1 MDRHILTALG
11 FVLLLASCDELKEAD
26 LQPGNPISFSASVGE
41 YSTKATDTAFEK
53 GDMVGLFATS
63 PLNLDNVPLT
73 AGEGASL
80 SPKTALYW
88 DYGQTQATS
97 FRAYYPYDEN
107 LKQSGGELFF
117 SVKADQST
125 KEGYG
130 ASDFMFASTSA
141 SPADGSVGLVFGH
154 KLSRLCISIDN
165 QSGSVIEDVSIEGV
179 MTEVVIDAES
189 GRPLNSDYADQIV
202 PVKPFVVRDGSDV
215 TLTCVLPPQRSELLL
230 VVTTKDG
237 SIRCFLT
244 SADLSS
250 GMQHRGEITLDSNQG
265 PEMEFS
271 LSVKDW
277 EYGETLNF
285 YDGQQAPRTG
295 WTINYYKWYAD
306 EGQFKEESIPMAQ
319 KSRGVYSACIKD
331 YRREDEFFL
340 LSDYD
345 LYIYG
350 CRLVYPQAIGVN
362 NDEWPVVNGGRFRLG
377 DYDGDLYVTYMPDE
391 GILRY
396 EYPQWEHIGR
406 GEYVTGISSAL
417 QELKN
422 DGNYEVPRIDQ
433 VDIFED
439 MRQRGIYMVQ
449 HVEHG
454 NNIVVDASDTSRVYL
469 KYCRGFN
476 RGFLESPV
484 DENRISTYGSRAYG
498 KVRDGV
504 ITLPG
509 LQITEADSTYVFDTP
524 DWQFVLPGHKRNPVL
539 GFKLNYLGTDV
550 EWSSEV
556 GWYISGA
563 AFSLSL
569 YPDMENLRYVLFSGL
584 PTREELNMD
593 ILPDLKAGRNCETIT
608 EISPG
613 SSNERFFVPVS
624 KSGNYTAFFY
634 SDAPSSGDFWR
645 YYYQNF
651 NISVNDS
658 ELPAADLNLSGAA
671 PHSIFPD
678 KVANVHL
685 DFPNADWLSVRVI
698 EKEAAEAGGLK
709 EEDYY
714 SFASAG
720 TMLKSYA
727 LSYLSGKSG
736 MDLAIDGLEPETE
749 YLVVAAGRDVFDQ
762 ADWAATTVK
771 TGSAPT
777 QWEEVGTGEWID
789 ASFYVDASA
798 VVDGAY
804 RSPVA
809 IKKAVGTERYRAV
822 RPYAAYWEAYEGSST
837 GRFGYVGYDTDFDF
851 TFVEDEG
858 ASYIYYAPYRPGFTE
873 SHFVSEGSD
882 TGCLEFSHHNINLTK
897 PSIYNY
903 TRYNREIE
911 TGVYRIAPYVSIVG
925 TPYYYNQMASDMF
938 RLVMPDA
945 YNVETKAMSAPAVS
959 LEPKRGDAVYVGA
972 ETELKAFKR
981 KPVRFGDAIVS
992 NNNDLK

>member
-1 MDRHILTALG
+1 M
-11 FVLLLASCDELKEAD
+11 
-26 LQPGNPISFSASVGE
+26 
-41 YSTKATDTAFEK
+41 
-53 GDMVGLFATS
+53 
-63 PLNLDNVPLT
+63 
-73 AGEGASL
+73 
-80 SPKTALYW
+80 
-88 DYGQTQATS
+88 
-97 FRAYYPYDEN
+97 
-107 LKQSGGELFF
+107 FF

-141 SPADGSVGLVFGH
+141 SPADESVSLVFGH
-154 KLSRLCISIDN
+154 KLSKLSISIDN
-165 QSGSVIEDVSIEGV
+165 QSGDTIGDVSIEGV
-179 MTEVVIDAES
+179 MTEAVVDAVN
-189 GRPLNSDYADQIV
+189 GLPLGSSHAGQSAV
-202 PVKPFVVRDGSDV
+202 AVKPFVVRDSSKV
-215 TLTCVLPPQRSELLL
+215 TLSCIVPPQKSELLL
-230 VVTTKDG
+230 LVTMGDG
-237 SIRCFLT
+237 SVRSFQT

-250 GMQHRGEITLDSNQG
+250 GMQHRGEIELDSNQG
-265 PEMEFS
+265 PEIEFS
-271 LSVKDW
+271 LSVKEW
-277 EYGETLNF
+277 EYGGTLNF

-295 WTINYYKWYAD
+295 WIIHYYKWYAD
-306 EGQFKEESIPMAQ
+306 EALFKEESIPMVE

-331 YRREDEFFL
+331 YRREDEFYL

-345 LYIYG
+345 FYIYG
-350 CRLVYPQAIGVN
+350 CRLVYPQASGVN

-377 DYDGDLYVTYMPDE
+377 DYDGDLYVSYMPDE

-396 EYPQWEHIGR
+396 EYPQWECIGR
-406 GEYVTGISSAL
+406 GEYVTGIRSAL

-422 DGNYEVPRIDQ
+422 DGNYDVPRIAQ

-439 MRQRGIYMVQ
+439 MRQRGVYKVQ
-449 HVEHG
+449 YVD
-454 NNIVVDASDTSRVYL
+454 NCDNIIVDASDTSRVYL
-469 KYCRGFN
+469 KYCHDWYGN
-476 RGFLESPV
+476 TMESPV
-484 DENRISTYGSRAYG
+484 EENRIGIYGSRAYG
-498 KVRDGV
+498 KFRDGV

-509 LQITEADSTYVFDTP
+509 LKRAEGDSTYVFDTP
-524 DWQFVLPGHKRNPVL
+524 DWQFVLPGYKRNPVL
-539 GFKLNYLGTDV
+539 GFKFNYLGTDG

-563 AFSLSL
+563 VFSLSL

-584 PTREELNMD
+584 PTSEEFNVD
-593 ILPDLKAGRNCETIT
+593 ILPDLKAGNNCESIT

-613 SSNERFFVPVS
+613 SSNERFFVPIS
-624 KSGNYTAFFY
+624 KTGNYTAFFY
-634 SDAPSSGDFWR
+634 SDAPSSGDFWW

-651 NISVNDS
+651 NIYVNDS
-658 ELPAADLNLSGAA
+658 ERPAADLNLSGAA

-685 DFPNADWLSVRVI
+685 DFPNANWLSVRVI

-720 TMLKSYA
+720 TVLKSYA
-727 LSYLSGKSG
+727 LSYLSSKSG

-762 ADWAATTVK
+762 TDWAATTVK

-777 QWEEVGTGEWID
+777 QWEDVGTGEWID
-789 ASFYVDASA
+789 ASFYVDTSA

-809 IKKAVGTERYRAV
+809 IKKAVGTDRYRAV
-822 RPYAAYWEAYEGSST
+822 RPYAACWEACGGTPS

-858 ASYIYYAPYRPGFTE
+858 VSYIYYAPYRPGFME
-873 SHFVSEGSD
+873 REFAVEGTD
-882 TGCLEFSHHNINLTK
+882 AGCLEFSHHNINLSK
-897 PSIYNY
+897 PSIYSY

-911 TGVYRIAPYVSIVG
+911 TGVYRIAPYVNIVG
-925 TPYYYNQMASDMF
+925 TQYFYNQMASDIF
-938 RLVMPDA
+938 RLVMPDGF
-945 YNVETKAMSAPAVS
+945 NVETKAMHVPDVS
-959 LEPKRGDAVYVGA
+959 SEPERGDEVYVGA
-972 ETELKAFKR
+972 ETELKSFKR

-992 NNNDLK
+992 NK